1 MYLLENANLTGLT
14 EYLNRAF
21 GKKGGGVFTRRDV
34 LGYIERKQL
43 PTYLGGMKIEEINQK
58 NCSVRLYNILK

>member
-14 EYLNRAF
+14 EYLNRSF
-21 GKKGGGVFTRRDV
+21 GKKGGKPFFRRDV

-43 PTYLGGMKIEEINQK
+43 PLYLGGNKIQEINQK
-58 NCSVRLYNILK
+58 NCSVRLYNLLK